1 MPPKKRGRK
10 PKKKVEVENKGP
22 PKKRG
27 RKPKGGKIVKND
39 KNKNK
44 TVEQN
49 IPNIILHLKC
59 SSDELKQ
66 NTNPIEYNPDLKF
79 PESFNIN
86 STKIQA
92 LQFNEIV
99 QPNVSKCNDN
109 SKELSTPNVISTDV
123 ISTNTNIKDIWN
135 KLYDLKKN
143 LQNNNVSDKKSACFW
158 CTYPFDNPAIYIP
171 SHLKND
177 NYDVYG
183 CFCSP
188 QCAVAYLKKE
198 TIDDSTRWERY
209 ALINNIYGSIY
220 NYNKNIKP
228 APSPFYTLDKYY
240 GNLNISEYRKLLE
253 NDTILM
259 IVNKPMTK
267 ITPEL
272 YEDNNEMPNIF
283 ENLIDI
289 KEKNNKKNYFR
300 LGRKKNENSKTNIVN
315 NNFNL
320 LQMSK

>member
-10 PKKKVEVENKGP
+10 PKKKEPVVKGP

-27 RKPKGGKIVKND
+27 RKPKGGKIIKND
-39 KNKNK
+39 KYKNK
-44 TVEQN
+44 KEEQN
-49 IPNIILHLKC
+49 KPNIILHLKC
-59 SSDELKQ
+59 NTEDLNKLTTMDYNPELK
-66 NTNPIEYNPDLKF
+66 Y

-86 STKIQA
+86 SAKTQSLK
-92 LQFNEIV
+92 FNEII
-99 QPNVSKCNDN
+99 QIKQNQ
-109 SKELSTPNVISTDV
+109 
-123 ISTNTNIKDIWN
+123 TNKQLIHNNIKDNTIHNVSQNTNNNDNYIKEIWN
-135 KLYDLKKN
+135 KLYNLKNN
-143 LQNNNVSDKKSACFW
+143 LRINNVSDKKSACFW
-158 CTYPFDNPAIYIP
+158 CTYSFDNPAIYIP
-171 SHLKND
+171 SHLRNN
-177 NYDVYG
+177 NYEVYG

-198 TIDDSTRWERY
+198 NIDDSTRWERY

-220 NYNKNIKP
+220 KYKKNIKP

-240 GNLNISEYRKLLE
+240 GNLEISEYRKLLE

-272 YEDNNEMPNIF
+272 YEENNEIPNIF
-283 ENLIDI
+283 ENLVDV
-289 KEKNNKKNYFR
+289 KESNVKKNSFR
-300 LGRKKNENSKTNIVN
+300 LGRKYNENSKTTIVN

-320 LQMSK
+320 S